1 MKKAELTI
9 FVEGPTDEI
18 IVRNILKAAGVS
30 DSVAI
35 KAQHGAQS
43 VGAAIRGLSNHGAEK
58 FLALIDAD
66 EMSTA
71 DSRELALSK
80 LKHPHIPVYCAIP
93 TIEAWLF
100 ADIDKARGEARS
112 EQATKI
118 LDRAPLPESI
128 PYPKVLAGHVFRK
141 APPRVAYA
149 FLQNIDVSKAVARS
163 SSLRSFL
170 AGVFDSLGRPVEDE
184 TQQLKSSANRDVFST
199 LLRELPSSTIVWKT
213 IDGSTID
220 AARLAREVVEGTDLG
235 KQYITELL
243 RIARDMIA
251 RKARP

>member
-1 MKKAELTI
+1 MKKAKLTI
-9 FVEGPTDEI
+9 FVEGPTDKI
-18 IVRNILKAAGVS
+18 IVRYILDAAGVS
-30 DSVAI
+30 ESVAI
-35 KAQHGAQS
+35 QAHLGVQAVREAIKGLDNRGAD
-43 VGAAIRGLSNHGAEK
+43 K

-100 ADIDKARGEARS
+100 ADIDKARDGARS
-112 EQATKI
+112 AQATKI

-128 PYPKVLAGHVFRK
+128 PYPKVLAGHVFKK
-141 APPRVAYA
+141 APPGQAYS
-149 FLQNIDVSKAVARS
+149 FLQGIDVPKAIARS

-170 AGVFDSLGRPVEDE
+170 AGVFEILGRPATDE
-184 TQQLKSSANRDVFST
+184 AQQLTGSVNRDVFAT
-199 LLRELPSSTIVWKT
+199 LLRELPSSTVVWKT
-213 IDGSTID
+213 VDGSTID
-220 AARLAREVVEGTDLG
+220 AARLAREVVEGSDLG

-243 RIARDMIA
+243 RIARDMIG
-251 RKARP
+251 RKARS

>member
-1 MKKAELTI
+1 MKKAGLTI

-18 IVRNILKAAGVS
+18 IVRYILEAAGVS
-30 DSVAI
+30 DSVTI
-35 KAQHGAQS
+35 KAHHGPQS
-43 VGAAIRGLSNHGAEK
+43 VGAAIKDLNNCGTEK

-71 DSRELALSK
+71 DSRELARSK
-80 LKHPHIPVYCAIP
+80 LKHPNIPVYCAIP

-100 ADIDKARGEARS
+100 ADIDKARDEARS
-112 EQATKI
+112 EQATRI
-118 LDRAPLPESI
+118 LERAPLPESI

-141 APPRVAYA
+141 APPRQAYA
-149 FLQNIDVSKAVARS
+149 FLQRIDVSKAVARS

-170 AGVFDSLGRPVEDE
+170 AGVFENLGHPVVDE
-184 TQQLKSSANRDVFST
+184 TQQLTGSVNRDVFST
-199 LLRELPSSTIVWKT
+199 LLRELPSSTVVWKT

-235 KQYITELL
+235 KQYITEVL